1 LERCGLYQHPVP
13 NEVGGRKAAKPP
25 FHKIVETPHDEFFQK
40 VVYPAGGQCLKE
52 NEYNSFVRG
61 LTPEELSEN
70 KYQDKNKSGYEDLIS
85 RQEEEDSY
93 AEHGYYAPYYEED
106 SEEARI
112 HAEGYK
118 KNKNNIR

>member
-1 LERCGLYQHPVP
+1 MTHL
-13 NEVGGRKAAKPP
+13 
-25 FHKIVETPHDEFFQK
+25 K

-52 NEYNSFVRG
+52 KEYDSFVRG

-70 KYQDKNKSGYEDLIS
+70 RYLDKNKSGYEDLIS
-85 RQEEEDSY
+85 RQEEEASY

-112 HAEGYK
+112 HAKGYK
-118 KNKNNIR
+118 KNKK